1 MFCPQC
7 GQQRLSIDTS
17 FCSRCGFLL
26 TGTADLLQTGGLIP
40 RVSSPTGYF
49 PPSPRS
55 RGIKQ
60 GLFIFLLSFLIVPL
74 ITIILLVINARTP
87 VIAIIATILLVV
99 GGLLRMAYA
108 WMFESPVPGGR
119 TIEENAYAAAQNL
132 LNRPSNAQLP
142 PQEIYPASS
151 YAAPATGNWRDT
163 NDLEPHS
170 VTEGTTRLLE
180 NEEINQ

>member
-7 GQQRLSIDTS
+7 GQEQLSAETS

-26 TGTADLLQTGGLIP
+26 TGTSDLLQTGGLIP
-40 RVSSPTGYF
+40 KFSLRTEYLS
-49 PPSPRS
+49 PSPRS

-60 GLFIFLLSFLIVPL
+60 GIFIFLLSFLIVPL
-74 ITIILLVINARTP
+74 VIVFLLLINARTP
-87 VIAIIATILLVV
+87 AVAVIAAILLVV

-108 WMFESPVPGGR
+108 AMFESPAPGGV
-119 TIEENAYAAAQNL
+119 TVEEKAFSAASSML
-132 LNRPSNAQLP
+132 KRPPNAQLP
-142 PQEIYPASS
+142 PQQTYPASA

-163 NDLEPHS
+163 NDLEPRS

-180 NEEINQ
+180 NEELPQ

>member
-7 GQQRLSIDTS
+7 GQERLSVETS

-26 TGTADLLQTGGLIP
+26 TGTADLLQMGGLIP
-40 RVSSPTGYF
+40 RTSAPVGF
-49 PPSPRS
+49 FAPSPRT

-74 ITIILLVINARTP
+74 IIVLLLVINARTP
-87 VIAIIATILLVV
+87 AVAVIASIILVM

-119 TIEENAYAAAQNL
+119 TIEENAISAAQSL

-142 PQEIYPASS
+142 PQQSYPASS
-151 YAAPATGNWRDT
+151 YEAPATGSWRDT
-163 NDLEPHS
+163 NDLEPRS

-180 NEEINQ
+180 NEELPQ